1 MIDHVTQNI
10 LLKQRWSITKNWYM
24 VALVTMSL
32 FVIFG
37 LLTGMDITPSLFGIA
52 LILPIGILIYHKK
65 NLNLSG
71 LVLFFVCNI
80 ILVYISIYF
89 GSFKSNTIYFFPIIY
104 TYSIY
109 ILPGNKKYLFL
120 TTITILV
127 DLTLIYITQDTYLN
141 KFTFGEGELYKVIL
155 FTIVIVLGGIIYIN
169 YRFYSTLVLLV
180 NQLELEKKE
189 KEKLLTLLF
198 HDLGRNISLLSGYID
213 INKKEPDDTSSKEK
227 IYSLTEELK
236 TILKTTS
243 VLDLNRNDALVVEEL
258 RLFSLY
264 TSLKLLFEKE
274 FQNKAL
280 EFIFEGD
287 RELSIK
293 AVRSH
298 LYHHILGNIIS
309 NAIKFS
315 NKGSS
320 ISFKVAKTKNELS
333 LKITNHGMK
342 FEDSPTLGTDGE
354 SGNGQGL
361 KIVKEFAQ
369 KNNFAFSIYSEKEL
383 TIATLK
389 RSIN

>member
-89 GSFKSNTIYFFPIIY
+89 GSFKSNTIYLFPIIY

-109 ILPGNKKYLFL
+109 ILLGDKKYLFL

-227 IYSLTEELK
+227 IYYLTEELK

>member
-1 MIDHVTQNI
+1 
-10 LLKQRWSITKNWYM
+10 
-24 VALVTMSL
+24 
-32 FVIFG
+32 
-37 LLTGMDITPSLFGIA
+37 
-52 LILPIGILIYHKK
+52 
-65 NLNLSG
+65 
-71 LVLFFVCNI
+71 
-80 ILVYISIYF
+80 
-89 GSFKSNTIYFFPIIY
+89 
-104 TYSIY
+104 
-109 ILPGNKKYLFL
+109 
-120 TTITILV
+120 
-127 DLTLIYITQDTYLN
+127 
-141 KFTFGEGELYKVIL
+141 
-155 FTIVIVLGGIIYIN
+155 
-169 YRFYSTLVLLV
+169 V